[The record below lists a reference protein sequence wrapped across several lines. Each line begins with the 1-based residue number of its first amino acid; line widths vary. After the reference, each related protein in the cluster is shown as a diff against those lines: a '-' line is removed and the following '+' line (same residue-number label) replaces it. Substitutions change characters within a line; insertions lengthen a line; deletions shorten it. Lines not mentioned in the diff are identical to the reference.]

1 MATIIL
7 GAGNDTVAVSEGPVV
22 KINAGANAAWNN
34 QVIDGAGGIDTLSV
48 NESSTKSSYFTVA
61 MSNDGIVTLTAASG
75 AGSPSVSVVNFEKV
89 QFWDLIM
96 TLGSAGNDA
105 MTGTSSIDNLYGFT
119 GNDTIDGGVGN
130 DKMYGGLGNDTYIVS
145 AVGDIVSE
153 KSGEGK
159 DTIKAGITFSLA
171 DTDGA
176 GANGGNVENLTLTG
190 TGAING
196 TGNGLANILIGNS
209 AANTLNGGLGND
221 KIDGGA
227 GVDVLIGGAGNDAYT
242 VDNTTETVTELAN
255 EGTDSVK
262 SSVTFSLSNNVEN
275 LTLVGNAAI
284 NATGNAGANKI
295 IGNNGANVI
304 TGGLGKD
311 SLSGKG
317 GADTFDFNSIKESAV
332 GAKSDIITDF
342 SHGID
347 HIDLSNIDANI
358 NTGGNNAFTF
368 LTGNGALFSGA
379 GGEVR
384 FYTSGATTVVEAD
397 IDGIGG
403 ADIQISLT
411 GSIAFNIGDFIL

>member
-1 MATIIL
+1 
-7 GAGNDTVAVSEGPVV
+7 
-22 KINAGANAAWNN
+22 
-34 QVIDGAGGIDTLSV
+34 
-48 NESSTKSSYFTVA
+48 
-61 MSNDGIVTLTAASG
+61 MSDDGIVTLTAASG
-75 AGSPSVSVVNFEKV
+75 GGSPSVSVVNFEKV

-96 TLGSAGNDA
+96 TLGSSGNDS

-176 GANGGNVENLTLTG
+176 GANGGNVDNLILTG

-196 TGNGLANILIGNS
+196 TGNALKNILIGNS
-209 AANTLNGGLGND
+209 GANTLTGGLGND

-227 GVDVLIGGAGNDAYT
+227 GIDVLVGNAGNDAYT
-242 VDNTTETVTELAN
+242 VDNTSDTVTELAN

-262 SSVTFSLSNNVEN
+262 SSVTFTLANNVEN

-284 NATGNAGANKI
+284 NGTGNTAANKI
-295 IGNNGANVI
+295 VGNTGANVI
-304 TGGLGKD
+304 TGGQGKD
-311 SLSGKG
+311 LMTGKG
-317 GADTFDFNSIKESAV
+317 GADTFDFNSIKDSAV
-332 GAKSDIITDF
+332 GTKSDTITDF
-342 SHGID
+342 AHGVD
-347 HIDLSNIDANI
+347 RIDLLTIDANV

-368 LTGNGALFSGA
+368 LTGNGDLFTGA

-384 FYTSGATTVVEAD
+384 FYTSGTGTVVEAD
-397 IDGIGG
+397 IDGVGG
-403 ADIQISLT
+403 ADFQISFST
-411 GSIAFNIGDFIL
+411 IIAFDVLDFVL